1 MDRNNHNI
9 WIEKY
14 RPKTI
19 DEFITTNE
27 LRELFKS
34 FVSNNYIPHLLLHN
48 STPGV
53 GKTSLA
59 KILMKSLDCDYKYI
73 NASDNN
79 GIDFIRD
86 EIKPFVMSIGNKDL
100 KVIVLDEFDFTTPNF
115 QAALRNLMETASQ
128 SNRFILTCN
137 YISKIIEPII
147 SRCQVF
153 KIEPPSL
160 KEVASYTEN
169 ILKNENIEYDRKDLG
184 KLILSNY
191 PDIRTIIGS
200 IQKYSYSG
208 KLNIEQENDNEYKT
222 VKEVLLNN
230 LKEPEDDSFL
240 NIRQSLLDIGIK
252 SYDELYKD
260 LYDNINEYGNN
271 KTGDIIETIAD
282 YSYKS
287 SFVIDKEICFMACI
301 VSILKLLK
309 QTDKTYLMD

>member
-14 RPKTI
+14 RPQTI
-19 DEFITTNE
+19 KDFIATDDLKN
-27 LRELFKS
+27 LFTS
-34 FVSNNYIPHLLLHN
+34 FIEKNYIPNLLLYN
-48 STPGV
+48 ETPGV

-86 EIKPFVMSIGNKDL
+86 EIKPFVLSIGNKDL

-115 QAALRNLMETASQ
+115 QAALRNLMETTSQ

-137 YISKIIEPII
+137 YISKIIQPLI

-153 KIEPPSL
+153 KITPPSL
-160 KEVASYTEN
+160 KEVAQYTEN
-169 ILKNENIEYDRKDLG
+169 ILKKENIEYDRKDLG
-184 KLILSNY
+184 KLIISNY

-200 IQKYSYSG
+200 IQKYSYTG

-230 LKEPEDDSFL
+230 LKEVTDQSFL
-240 NIRQSLLDIGIK
+240 NIRQSLLDLGVK
-252 SYDELYKD
+252 SYEELYKE
-260 LYDNINEYGNN
+260 LYNNVNEYGNN
-271 KTGDIIETIAD
+271 KIGDIIETIAD

-287 SFVIDKEICFMACI
+287 NFVIDKEITFMACI
-301 VSILKLLK
+301 SSIIKILNRV
-309 QTDKTYLMD
+309 DKTLLLD